1 MSYRYQINP
10 VGRPCHTKL
19 DYGPWQI
26 KLETLLDYLTDSAG
40 ASAHSIG

>member
-26 KLETLLDYLTDSAG
+26 KLEMHLDFYTDKAG
-40 ASAHSIG
+40 ASARSIG